1 MFDTKLSHFLRGSK
15 VFNHS
20 SLEKMKDRYWV
31 TISNRIE
38 FIFIASFKNVQ
49 QCVCKMALIFV
60 NLFVTAF
67 VQPCGFRLNSNSFNL
82 CKKGPFNRKE
92 MKSLRLKISTER
104 QRTLTLN
111 KTDCFE
117 KLRNSSVVWFC
128 SQNIYMQCWKDKDK
142 TLEIPKGKEGS
153 FLNTKLYCERRGSL
167 KKNLKNKW
175 CHSCIF
181 KSPAFVVYR
190 FCLVPTLLL
199 SIDVWKF
206 QHDLPS
212 IPQMPVF
219 TLPNQQQA
227 WLKKQS
233 TMPTIDIF

>member
-1 MFDTKLSHFLRGSK
+1 
-15 VFNHS
+15 
-20 SLEKMKDRYWV
+20 
-31 TISNRIE
+31 
-38 FIFIASFKNVQ
+38 
-49 QCVCKMALIFV
+49 MALTCV
-60 NLFVTAF
+60 NLFITAF
-67 VQPCGFRLNSNSFNL
+67 VHPWVIGFRLNSNSFNL

-92 MKSLRLKISTER
+92 MKSLRLKISVER

-142 TLEIPKGKEGS
+142 TLERPKDKEGS
-153 FLNTKLYCERRGSL
+153 FLNAKLYCERRGSL

-199 SIDVWKF
+199 LIDVWKF

-212 IPQMPVF
+212 IPQTPVF

>member
-1 MFDTKLSHFLRGSK
+1 
-15 VFNHS
+15 
-20 SLEKMKDRYWV
+20 
-31 TISNRIE
+31 
-38 FIFIASFKNVQ
+38 
-49 QCVCKMALIFV
+49 MALICV
-60 NLFVTAF
+60 NLLVTAF

-82 CKKGPFNRKE
+82 CRKGPFNRKE

-117 KLRNSSVVWFC
+117 QLRNSSVVRFC

-142 TLEIPKGKEGS
+142 ILERPKGKESS

-167 KKNLKNKW
+167 RKKCKNKW

-181 KSPAFVVYR
+181 KSPAFVVCR

-199 SIDVWKF
+199 LIDVWKF
-206 QHDLPS
+206 QHDLHS
-212 IPQMPVF
+212 IPQTPVF

-227 WLKKQS
+227 WLKNSQRCPLLTFS
-233 TMPTIDIF
+233 C

>member
-1 MFDTKLSHFLRGSK
+1 
-15 VFNHS
+15 
-20 SLEKMKDRYWV
+20 
-31 TISNRIE
+31 
-38 FIFIASFKNVQ
+38 
-49 QCVCKMALIFV
+49 MALTCV
-60 NLFVTAF
+60 NLFITAF
-67 VQPCGFRLNSNSFNL
+67 VHPWVICFRLNSNSFNL

-92 MKSLRLKISTER
+92 MKSLRLKISVER

-128 SQNIYMQCWKDKDK
+128 SQNICMQCWKDKDK
-142 TLEIPKGKEGS
+142 TLERPKDKEGS
-153 FLNTKLYCERRGSL
+153 FLNAKLYCERRGSL
-167 KKNLKNKW
+167 KKNLKNKR

-199 SIDVWKF
+199 LIDVWKF
-206 QHDLPS
+206 QHDLHS
-212 IPQMPVF
+212 IPQTPVF